1 MMRVLILFGVAV
13 ICAMQGC
20 KAPAPASPE
29 DQAPGDFAT
38 ESPAELSAPQ
48 QEQVSMTGSM
58 TLRFFEPSIGG
69 DQPQG
74 ASFEVSSPKCSLL
87 EDGVWALTPAT
98 AIIFGKGGEQT
109 TIEAGSA
116 QFDDNTKKASLKDG
130 VKVDIGV
137 QHVELQD
144 MTWSNEE
151 GVARSDNAVKITDG
165 ATLLSARGMEFRS
178 ESKTMLLKGVTGTV
192 SLTAGGTS

>member
-1 MMRVLILFGVAV
+1 MMRILLIMAVMCGVL
-13 ICAMQGC
+13 GC
-20 KAPAPASPE
+20 KAPSPASPGE
-29 DQAPGDFAT
+29 RVPGDAT
-38 ESPAELSAPQ
+38 AESSSTPAVPQ

-58 TLRFFEPSIGG
+58 TLRFFEPAIGG
-69 DQPQG
+69 EQPQG

-98 AIIFGKGGEQT
+98 AIIYGKDGEQT
-109 TIEAGSA
+109 TFEAGSA

-130 VKVDIGV
+130 VKVDIGA

-151 GVARSDNAVKITDG
+151 GLARSDNAVTIADG
-165 ATLLSARGMEFRS
+165 ATKLTAQGMEFRS
-178 ESKTMLLKGVTGTV
+178 ESRTMLLKGVTGTV
-192 SLTAGGTS
+192 ALSAGGTS